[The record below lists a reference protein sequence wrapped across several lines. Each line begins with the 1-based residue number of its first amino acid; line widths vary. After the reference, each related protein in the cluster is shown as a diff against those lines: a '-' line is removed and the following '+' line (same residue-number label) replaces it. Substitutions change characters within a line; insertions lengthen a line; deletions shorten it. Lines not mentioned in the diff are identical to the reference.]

1 MTWSLL
7 PLSATCVRHVWRMN
21 GNKILTE
28 SNTYVSHARC
38 WEEQNWIFWSWCWKE
53 PRTRISLE
61 PFASTMCRSIYT
73 CSSGLTRRSGCTRK
87 ASYVDTEQNHQRL
100 HLDLDTQS
108 HTDLLQSLLLL
119 LSCSIQFRPIYHAKP
134 TKLPGLVF
142 RFAVLAQPAW
152 SGRTA
157 VLTGHAT
164 SKTHEIPQLPC
175 FLLSLTVL
183 SKPITYWLLLCSLHS
198 CVWKIFYANTR
209 LYVTSQS
216 GPPTPNHWSFG
227 YEGFNNTSFPD
238 TRSEL
243 LVDVLVF

>member
-1 MTWSLL
+1 MYHMLAVERS
-7 PLSATCVRHVWRMN
+7 
-21 GNKILTE
+21 KIGFSEADAGRNPE
-28 SNTYVSHARC
+28 S
-38 WEEQNWIFWSWCWKE
+38 W
-53 PRTRISLE
+53 ISLE

-87 ASYVDTEQNHQRL
+87 ASYVDTKQNHQRL

-119 LSCSIQFRPIYHAKP
+119 LSCSIQFRPICHAKP

-183 SKPITYWLLLCSLHS
+183 SKPITYWVLIVAVQPAQLRLKNLLCKHQALRY
-198 CVWKIFYANTR
+198 IAIR
-209 LYVTSQS
+209 
-216 GPPTPNHWSFG
+216 TPYTKPLKLWLR
-227 YEGFNNTSFPD
+227 GFQQY
-238 TRSEL
+238 L
-243 LVDVLVF
+243 LPGH